1 MRMKLGLRLFRW
13 QFRRLVCLAIVLLA
27 TSASLV
33 DADPFPMSAGTAP
46 RPLSELSVAI
56 AKEDL
61 VIQVTLEK
69 MRVAAQLEL
78 HNRGEKPSQ
87 FDVGFPCNPQW
98 QEGVVG
104 LSCLI
109 KPTVKVAGKPVPTT
123 LHQKPGA
130 SQWIWAMRFRPDER
144 VHIEV
149 SYVVPIKNS
158 RYPTP
163 FFGANAFYY
172 QLTTG
177 ARWAGPIGALN
188 IEVTLPVETILQ
200 ISPKG
205 YVRTAGKIRWSLQ
218 DHLPTE
224 DVIIRV
230 EPQDTMRYLGLHHA
244 RSSSALQ
251 RARQARTFDATGLH
265 RLAEKWRS
273 AINKLAEQNPNS
285 LSFYGLPTAP
295 AIPAEEFR
303 RCVLESAQLID
314 EAASLP
320 PSPVGRQGPG

>member
-1 MRMKLGLRLFRW
+1 MRMKPSLLLFRW
-13 QFRRLVCLAIVLLA
+13 QLRRSVCPAAVLLA
-27 TSASLV
+27 ACVSSV
-33 DADPFPMSAGTAP
+33 HADPFPMSAGTAP
-46 RPLSELSVAI
+46 RPLKELSVAI

-78 HNRGEKPSQ
+78 HNRGENPSQ

-104 LSCLI
+104 LSCVL
-109 KPTVKVAGKPVPTT
+109 KPTVKVAGKPVQTT
-123 LHQKPGA
+123 LRQKPGA
-130 SQWIWAMRFRPDER
+130 SQWVWAMRFRPDER
-144 VHIEV
+144 VRIEV

-188 IEVTLPVETILQ
+188 IEVTLPVETVLQ
-200 ISPKG
+200 ISPRG

-218 DHLPTE
+218 DHLPSE

-230 EPQDTMRYLGLHHA
+230 EPLDTIRYLDLHHA

-251 RARQARTFDATGLH
+251 RARQARTFDAMGLH

-273 AINKLAEQNPNS
+273 AVDKLAEQNPHS

-295 AIPAEEFR
+295 AVPPEEFR
-303 RCVLESAQLID
+303 RCVLDSAQLID

-320 PSPVGRQGPG
+320 PSPAD

>member
-1 MRMKLGLRLFRW
+1 MRMKVGLLLFRW
-13 QFRRLVCLAIVLLA
+13 LFLWSVYLAVVLLVA
-27 TSASLV
+27 RASSV
-33 DADPFPMSAGTAP
+33 HADPFPMSAGTAP
-46 RPLSELSVAI
+46 RPLKELSVAI
-56 AKEDL
+56 EKEDL
-61 VIQVTLEK
+61 VIQITLEK
-69 MRVAAQLEL
+69 MRVAAQLQL

-104 LSCLI
+104 LSCAI

-123 LHQKPGA
+123 LRQKPGA
-130 SQWIWAMRFRPDER
+130 SQWVWAMRFRPDER

-158 RYPTP
+158 RYSTP

-188 IEVTLPVETILQ
+188 IEVTLPVETVLQ
-200 ISPKG
+200 ISPRG
-205 YVRTAGKIRWSLQ
+205 YVRMAGKIRWSLQ
-218 DHLPTE
+218 DYLPTE

-230 EPQDTMRYLGLHHA
+230 EPMDTMRYLELHHA

-273 AINKLAEQNPNS
+273 AVDKLAEQNPHS

-295 AIPAEEFR
+295 AIPPEEFR
-303 RCVLESAQLID
+303 RCVLDSAQLID

-320 PSPVGRQGPG
+320 PSPAD